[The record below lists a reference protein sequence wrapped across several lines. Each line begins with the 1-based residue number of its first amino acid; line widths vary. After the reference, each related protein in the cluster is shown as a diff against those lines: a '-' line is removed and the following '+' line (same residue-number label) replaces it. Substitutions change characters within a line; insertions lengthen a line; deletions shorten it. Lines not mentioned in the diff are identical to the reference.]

1 MEPSQPN
8 ESHCWNFN
16 NRNSGSRSH
25 SLVILTSGIDVSAGS
40 VLALVATVVFLGAQ
54 SEFSIFLI
62 VLMALATGC
71 LAGAF
76 NGYLIAIHKIPPIIV
91 TLGTLSIWRAV
102 VFLLLGG
109 DWKSPVP
116 SEFNQ
121 WFIMYKFLGIPL
133 SFWFLIVLLVS
144 SYLMKNRKW
153 GRYIYALGNNEEAT
167 VYAGLPTK
175 RLLIFVYIMAGL
187 LVAMATLVF
196 LGQSPMVQSST
207 GQGFELSVIAAVVI
221 GGASLRG
228 GRGTII
234 GAFLGAVLV
243 ELVRDAIIL
252 FHIQPFWTGVV
263 LGIMIIIAVLA
274 NVSRNKGGAS

>member
-1 MEPSQPN
+1 M
-8 ESHCWNFN
+8 
-16 NRNSGSRSH
+16 
-25 SLVILTSGIDVSAGS
+25 
-40 VLALVATVVFLGAQ
+40 VLNCV
-54 SEFSIFLI
+54 
-62 VLMALATGC
+62 
-71 LAGAF
+71 
-76 NGYLIAIHKIPPIIV
+76 
-91 TLGTLSIWRAV
+91 R
-102 VFLLLGG
+102 
-109 DWKSPVP
+109 
-116 SEFNQ
+116 
-121 WFIMYKFLGIPL
+121 
-133 SFWFLIVLLVS
+133 LVS

-175 RLLIFVYIMAGL
+175 RLLIFVYIMARL